1 MSDRIVHTSDASFDS
16 DVLQS
21 AQPVLL
27 DFWAEWCAPCKAI
40 APVLEEIA
48 ETYDGRVRVAKL
60 DVAANPEVARKYQVR
75 SIPTLMLFN
84 NGAVEAQ
91 IIGAQPKADIT
102 AFLDAHI

>member
-16 DVLQS
+16 DVLKS
-21 AQPVLL
+21 PEPVLL

-48 ETYDGRVRVAKL
+48 TAYEGRVRVAKI
-60 DVAANPEVARKYQVR
+60 DIAENTEIPRKYQVR

-84 NGAVEAQ
+84 NGSVEAQ
-91 IIGAQPKADIT
+91 IVGAKPKAELT
-102 AFLDAHI
+102 AFLDAHL